1 MDFLRLT
8 NIIRIILLFSIAP
21 SYGQRLSAVYSS
33 TSLEYPSSLIAA
45 FHDGDD
51 SIYVFGGLGDI
62 GFIRKIYL
70 YNITSDTIRTI
81 GSISASRLHA
91 GSIQQDKDGNL
102 LYFGWHPHPY
112 DCAMYIGCQAN
123 GDMLL
128 LRCPEPLL
136 FDPGAITCRPPQQ
149 VNCATT
155 CVGKPNGVHP
165 HPQDCSLFITCVNE
179 ELAVSGCQIPL
190 LFDPALL
197 QCNLPESVTC

>member
-102 LYFGWHPHPY
+102 LYFGNEDVNY
-112 DCAMYIGCQAN
+112 RAIK
-123 GDMLL
+123 
-128 LRCPEPLL
+128 
-136 FDPGAITCRPPQQ
+136 FDPVQ
-149 VNCATT
+149 NTT
-155 CVGKPNGVHP
+155 CPIPDTPDLNG
-165 HPQDCSLFITCVNE
+165 CRAIKYN
-179 ELAVSGCQIPL
+179 
-190 LFDPALL
+190 
-197 QCNLPESVTC
+197 